1 MARQVPSASL
11 VREMNKWKILKLFSC
26 HSPLINSLY
35 LAFSLRFGLSLI
47 PVPLTYQSIEPLMH
61 QPCNHEPIHQHH

>member
-35 LAFSLRFGLSLI
+35 LAFSLRFWFESYPGATYLSI
-47 PVPLTYQSIEPLMH
+47 NRAPHAPTM
-61 QPCNHEPIHQHH
+61 QP